1 MISVSLFT
9 ISLRVEKLRF
19 CIGGVGDG
27 VGDGVDIAKGFMELD
42 EKLLLDDLDKVFKE
56 DKEED
61 GLLNEGTGT

>member
-9 ISLRVEKLRF
+9 ISFRVEKLRF
-19 CIGGVGDG
+19 CIGGVGD
-27 VGDGVDIAKGFMELD
+27 DVDIAKGFMELD
-42 EKLLLDDLDKVFKE
+42 EKLLLDDLDKVFEE